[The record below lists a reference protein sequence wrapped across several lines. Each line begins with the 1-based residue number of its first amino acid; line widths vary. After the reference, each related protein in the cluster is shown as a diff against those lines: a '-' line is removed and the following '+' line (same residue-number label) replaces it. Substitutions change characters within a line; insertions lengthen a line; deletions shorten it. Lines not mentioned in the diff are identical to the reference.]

1 MKSSDPKVKAFLHN
15 FNFLKP
21 IYGINE
27 QILLS
32 AIQMNK
38 SETTSIKSFQKSFQQ
53 AEGSDILSE
62 NFWIFLWQIQL
73 KERDQPFY
81 QWRKT
86 N

>member
-1 MKSSDPKVKAFLHN
+1 MKSSDSKVKAFLQN

-21 IYGINE
+21 IYGMNE

-38 SETTSIKSFQKSFQQ
+38 FITTPFKTFKKSFQQ

-62 NFWIFLWQIQL
+62 KFWI
-73 KERDQPFY
+73 
-81 QWRKT
+81 
-86 N
+86 